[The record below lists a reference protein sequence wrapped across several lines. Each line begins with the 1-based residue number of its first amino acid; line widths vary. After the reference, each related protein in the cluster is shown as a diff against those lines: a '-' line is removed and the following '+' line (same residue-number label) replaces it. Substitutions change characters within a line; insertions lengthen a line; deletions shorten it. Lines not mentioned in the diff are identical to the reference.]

1 MENTLQT
8 SAMTR
13 EKTDDALLLSMI
25 HLLRGRTSSPNA
37 DVRPGVEN
45 EVNQDQPQN
54 AAPVSLDE
62 DIPMTFPQRVS

>member
-1 MENTLQT
+1 MESTLQT
-8 SAMTR
+8 SAMPR
-13 EKTDDALLLSMI
+13 EKTDDALLLQMI